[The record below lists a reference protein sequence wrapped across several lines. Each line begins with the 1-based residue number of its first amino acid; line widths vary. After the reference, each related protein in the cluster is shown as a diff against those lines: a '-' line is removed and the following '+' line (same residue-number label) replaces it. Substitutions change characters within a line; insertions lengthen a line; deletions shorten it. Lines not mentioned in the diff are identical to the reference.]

1 LIPLRDENRSL
12 STPHITRVFIIIN
25 VIVFFFFW
33 FLGNSSFEGAIFDY
47 GMIPAYVV
55 TGERLYT
62 LFTSMFMHG
71 GILHLVGNMLYL
83 YIFGDNIEDAFGHG
97 RYFAFYFICGIAAS
111 AMHIVSIATTEE
123 IRIPAIGASGAISG
137 VLGAYLLLYPRAR
150 VLTLVLY
157 GWAYVAR
164 IPSIFFIGFWFVY
177 QLLLGFLPQSGGVA
191 YWAHIG
197 GFIAGMA
204 LALILRRRKGTPR
217 VEKPMLF

>member
-1 LIPLRDENRSL
+1 MIPLRDENRSL
-12 STPHITRVFIIIN
+12 STPHVTRVFIIIN
-25 VIVFFFFW
+25 LVVFFFFW
-33 FLGNSSFEGAIFDY
+33 FLGNSSFEDAIFNF
-47 GMIPAYVV
+47 GIIPADVV
-55 TGERLYT
+55 AGERLYT

-71 GILHLVGNMLYL
+71 GILHLAGNMLYL

-111 AMHIVSIATTEE
+111 LMHIVSITIAEE
-123 IRIPAIGASGAISG
+123 MRIPAVGASGAISG

-157 GWAYVAR
+157 GWAFVAR

-204 LALILRRRKGTPR
+204 LALILRRRRKVPR
-217 VEKPMLF
+217 VEEPMF

>member
-25 VIVFFFFW
+25 VVIFFFFW
-33 FLGNSSFEGAIFDY
+33 LLGAESFWGAIRDY
-47 GMIPAYVV
+47 GMVPADVV

-71 GILHLVGNMLYL
+71 GILHLGGNMLFL
-83 YIFGDNIEDAFGHG
+83 YIFGDNIEDSFGHG
-97 RYFAFYFICGIAAS
+97 RYFAFYFICGIASS
-111 AMHIVSIATTEE
+111 AMHIISITATEE
-123 IRIPAIGASGAISG
+123 MLIPAVGASGAISG

-150 VLTLVLY
+150 VLTLM

-177 QLLLGFLPQSGGVA
+177 QLLYGFLPLSGGVA

-204 LALILRRRKGTPR
+204 LALILRRKRRAPR
-217 VEKPMLF
+217 VEEPMLF

>member
-1 LIPLRDENRSL
+1 MIPLRDENRSL
-12 STPHITRVFIIIN
+12 STPHVTRVLIIIN
-25 VIVFFFFW
+25 VVVFFFFW
-33 FLGNSSFEGAIFDY
+33 LSGAESFWSAIQDY
-47 GMIPAYVV
+47 GMVPAYVV

-71 GILHLVGNMLYL
+71 GIPHLLGNMLYL

-111 AMHIVSIATTEE
+111 AMHIMSITTAKAM
-123 IRIPAIGASGAISG
+123 RLPAVGASGAISG

-150 VLTLVLY
+150 ILTLVLY
-157 GWAYVAR
+157 VWAYVAR
-164 IPSIFFIGFWFVY
+164 IPSIFFLGFWFAY
-177 QLLLGFLPQSGGVA
+177 QLLLGFLPQPGGVA

-204 LALILRRRKGTPR
+204 LALILRRKREAPR
-217 VEKPMLF
+217 VEEPMLF

>member
-25 VIVFFFFW
+25 VFVFLFFW

-55 TGERLYT
+55 MGDRLYT
-62 LFTSMFMHG
+62 LFTSMFMHAN
-71 GILHLVGNMLYL
+71 IPHLVGNMMFL

-97 RYFAFYFICGIAAS
+97 RYFAFYFVCGIAAS
-111 AMHIVSIATTEE
+111 AMHIISITTTEE
-123 IRIPAIGASGAISG
+123 MYIPAIGASGAISG